1 MSSHPKFQ
9 PVSGELYGEALDRI
23 AELEAKVAEQA
34 NLAAEQYD
42 RGVQEGNKQ
51 AEAELAA
58 LKEQP
63 KDALHEELA
72 MQVRELRAELEALE
86 AKTCETC
93 AKWGENICP
102 HSSDLF
108 LCETWKQY
116 TTRDV
121 FCSFWAERGGE

>member
-51 AEAELAA
+51 AEAELEAERDALKGQMQELQWENERLFVSLKGKGVRERLYHALKALDEMAA
-58 LKEQP
+58 LEGS
-63 KDALHEELA
+63 E
-72 MQVRELRAELEALE
+72 
-86 AKTCETC
+86 
-93 AKWGENICP
+93 
-102 HSSDLF
+102 
-108 LCETWKQY
+108 
-116 TTRDV
+116 
-121 FCSFWAERGGE
+121 